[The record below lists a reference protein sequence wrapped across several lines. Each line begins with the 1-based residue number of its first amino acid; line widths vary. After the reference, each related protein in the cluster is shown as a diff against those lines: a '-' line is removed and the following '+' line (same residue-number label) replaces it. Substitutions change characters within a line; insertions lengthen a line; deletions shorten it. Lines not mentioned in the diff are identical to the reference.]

1 MGMETIRIRRYPN
14 RRLYDRTRRCYVTLQ
29 DIESI
34 VREGHT
40 IEVEDSK
47 TGEDLTRQ
55 VLAQILLERH
65 PEKMDLLFPASVLH
79 SILQANDM
87 AMEFWR
93 GCLRQ
98 SLTALEGWQK
108 RGMGAT
114 APMSW
119 MSALFPFSGFLPA
132 SAQGSSDSTS
142 LINRVAELESRIA
155 RLESGE
161 SEEGSQGSVTEEAV
175 PGGEHAG
182 GARDEA
188 HLKTLE
194 SRVRRL
200 ERPGRGT
207 R

>member
-1 MGMETIRIRRYPN
+1 
-14 RRLYDRTRRCYVTLQ
+14 
-29 DIESI
+29 
-34 VREGHT
+34 
-40 IEVEDSK
+40 
-47 TGEDLTRQ
+47 
-55 VLAQILLERH
+55 
-65 PEKMDLLFPASVLH
+65 MDLLFPASVLH

-119 MSALFPFSGFLPA
+119 MSALFPFSGFLPV
-132 SAQGSSDSTS
+132 SGQGANKDTT
-142 LINRVAELESRIA
+142 LLTERVAELESRIA

-161 SEEGSQGSVTEEAV
+161 PEEGSQGSVAEDSDPA
-175 PGGEHAG
+175 GGDRAG
-182 GARDEA
+182 GAGDAE

-200 ERPGRGT
+200 ERPGRGA

>member
-1 MGMETIRIRRYPN
+1 M
-14 RRLYDRTRRCYVTLQ
+14 
-29 DIESI
+29 

-108 RGMGAT
+108 RGMGT
-114 APMSW
+114 ASSPMSW
-119 MSALFPFSGFLPA
+119 MSAFFPFSGFGRGLCRRR
-132 SAQGSSDSTS
+132 GSSVRRW
-142 LINRVAELESRIA
+142 LIGVAELESRIT
-155 RLESGE
+155 RLESGR
-161 SEEGSQGSVTEEAV
+161 
-175 PGGEHAG
+175 
-182 GARDEA
+182 RD
-188 HLKTLE
+188 
-194 SRVRRL
+194 R
-200 ERPGRGT
+200 GRGESC
-207 R
+207 